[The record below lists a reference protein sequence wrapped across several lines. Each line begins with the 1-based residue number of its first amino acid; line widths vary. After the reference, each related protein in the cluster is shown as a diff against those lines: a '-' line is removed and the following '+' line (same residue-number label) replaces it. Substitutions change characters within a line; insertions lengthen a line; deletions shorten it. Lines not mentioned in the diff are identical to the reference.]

1 MVLINIRNIFFYKF
15 LNRSTKR
22 PVQYIETVVL
32 SEDDGSDTELVATC
46 RDSDNE
52 LDKVTEP
59 SPKKKA
65 KVSKRAILAEEKPKS
80 TRPKTAKKESKEKR
94 TSKNKK
100 KKKGRTTKPV
110 KVSA

>member
-1 MVLINIRNIFFYKF
+1 MA
-15 LNRSTKR
+15 
-22 PVQYIETVVL
+22 VVL
-32 SEDDGSDTELVATC
+32 SWLLH
-46 RDSDNE
+46 DNE
-52 LDKVTEP
+52 IDKVTEP

-100 KKKGRTTKPV
+100 KKKGRTTKV

>member
-1 MVLINIRNIFFYKF
+1 M
-15 LNRSTKR
+15 
-22 PVQYIETVVL
+22 QYIETVVL
-32 SEDDGSDTELVATC
+32 SEEDGSDTELVA

-52 LDKVTEP
+52 IDKVTEP

-65 KVSKRAILAEEKPKS
+65 KVSKRAVLVEEKPKS
-80 TRPKTAKKESKEKR
+80 MRPKTAKKESKEKR

>member
-1 MVLINIRNIFFYKF
+1 M
-15 LNRSTKR
+15 
-22 PVQYIETVVL
+22 QYIETVVL
-32 SEDDGSDTELVATC
+32 SEEDGSGTELVATC

-52 LDKVTEP
+52 IDKVTEP

-65 KVSKRAILAEEKPKS
+65 KVSKREVLVEEKPKS

-100 KKKGRTTKPV
+100 KKKGRTTKV